1 MITKVKKWGNSLG
14 VRIPRSFANKANIE
28 DGTEIDI
35 EIKGQ
40 NLILK
45 STKPVYNLNKLVSK
59 ISDKNRHL
67 EIITSQKIG
76 KEIW

>member
-14 VRIPRSFANKANIE
+14 VRIPKPFANKANIE

-45 STKPVYNLNKLVSK
+45 STKPGYNLNKLVSK
-59 ISDKNRHL
+59 ISDKNRHS

>member
-14 VRIPRSFANKANIE
+14 VRIPRPFANKANIE